1 MITHSIER
9 FKRTIS
15 HLTEI
20 SKLQKEANQ
29 PPTSVSLTQVIEE
42 VALDLQPL
50 IESSNARIEVAV
62 GECPQLEFSEKNL
75 RSIIYNL
82 MSNALKYRSLERAP
96 VVRIGCH
103 KQADYY
109 LLQVEDNGLGLDLS
123 EDKREKLF
131 GMFKRLHTHVEGS
144 GIGLY
149 MVKKMVDNAGGRI
162 EVESQLGK
170 GTTFKVYFKR

>member
-1 MITHSIER
+1 M
-9 FKRTIS
+9 
-15 HLTEI
+15 
-20 SKLQKEANQ
+20 
-29 PPTSVSLTQVIEE
+29 
-42 VALDLQPL
+42 
-50 IESSNARIEVAV
+50 
-62 GECPQLEFSEKNL
+62 
-75 RSIIYNL
+75 
-82 MSNALKYRSLERAP
+82 
-96 VVRIGCH
+96 VRIGCH

-149 MVKKMVDNAGGRI
+149 MVKKMVENAGGRI